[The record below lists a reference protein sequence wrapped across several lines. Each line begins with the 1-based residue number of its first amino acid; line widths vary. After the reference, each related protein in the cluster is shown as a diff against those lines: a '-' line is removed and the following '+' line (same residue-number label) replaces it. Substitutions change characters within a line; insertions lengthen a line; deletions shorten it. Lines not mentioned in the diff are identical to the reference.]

1 MPYRDPD
8 AEYEYEEDDSM
19 WDSLKIP
26 RGSLPDIGK
35 VEKINGINLVRFHN
49 LMSLYKLFPN
59 RRHTNVDFAG
69 TVFDST
75 IINAYEPALGMAPI
89 IVQQSYTIDPR
100 QDNLLNS
107 PVAIGSSLHLLDNY
121 AITSLKGI
129 PVYVGELKIADCSQ
143 LKKYDYLPAY
153 IHTEAAVDYVPSIAE
168 DFANTFVGEDL
179 HVYIGNWMR
188 SNGMSMEQS
197 NITKF
202 ANEVTSMMKKSFE
215 ERNNP
220 INVTIHMYS

>member
-8 AEYEYEEDDSM
+8 AEYEYEEDDSI
-19 WDSLKIP
+19 WDSLKVP

-35 VEKINGINLVRFHN
+35 VEKIDGINLIRFHN
-49 LMSLYKLFPN
+49 LMILYKLFPN

-69 TVFDST
+69 TVFDSG
-75 IINAYEPALGMAPI
+75 IVDAYEPALGMAPI
-89 IVQQSYTIDPR
+89 IVQQSYSIDTR
-100 QDNLLNS
+100 QDSLLNS
-107 PVAIGSSLHLLDNY
+107 PVAIGKTMHLIDNHN
-121 AITSLKGI
+121 ITSLKGI
-129 PVYVGELKIADCSQ
+129 SAYVEKLKISGCSQ

-153 IHTEAAVDYVPSIAE
+153 IHTRAEVDYVPSIVE

-179 HVYIGNWMR
+179 HVYIGNWTR
-188 SNGMSMEQS
+188 SDGKSMEQS

-220 INVTIHMYS
+220 INVTIYM